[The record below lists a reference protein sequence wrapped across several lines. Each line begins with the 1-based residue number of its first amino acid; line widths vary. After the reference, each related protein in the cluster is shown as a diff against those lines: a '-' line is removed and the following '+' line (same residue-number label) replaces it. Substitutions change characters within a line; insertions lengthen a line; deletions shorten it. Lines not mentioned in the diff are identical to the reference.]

1 MWRVLDLVAFC
12 DLDELSRFAGTPA
25 PPNEPDGRAQNLERE
40 LIDMD

>member
-25 PPNEPDGRAQNLERE
+25 PLMNLMEE
-40 LIDMD
+40 LKI